1 MTNSDLTSSFM
12 QAILKAQVSFRQAIQ
27 YNLKKQGTGMTFE
40 MLQIM
45 ARLWRQEGVNQ
56 QDLADKTFK
65 DKASLTYLINKL
77 SEKGWV
83 IRSEDTEDRRNKR
96 IYLTAEGKKMKDLVM
111 PLLDDIYRVT
121 GENVER
127 EHLQIGINYLQ
138 ELNNA
143 FKKYQI
149 SNIPVAF
156 PGGQCPAG
164 YTGTGCG

>member
-1 MTNSDLTSSFM
+1 MTNGDLTHVLM

-27 YNLKKQGTGMTFE
+27 CSLKKHDTGMTFE

-56 QDLADKTFK
+56 QDLADNTFK

-83 IRSEDTEDRRNKR
+83 TRCEDIEDRRNKR
-96 IYLTAEGKKMKDLVM
+96 VFLTAEGKKMKDLVM
-111 PLLDDIYRVT
+111 PLLEDIYRVA

-138 ELNNA
+138 ELDDA
-143 FKKYQI
+143 FKQYK
-149 SNIPVAF
+149 V
-156 PGGQCPAG
+156 
-164 YTGTGCG
+164 